1 MYDHVYFLNTSAAPQ
16 ITLYPALF
24 ILPPIQCRRMA
35 WVMEEGLPSLTVRV
49 FGNLGRIFSATREC
63 SGANGNAQFM
73 YMSCK
78 KKIQTRPSR
87 SRGAIALNPWEMAPA
102 VFFPARNKK
111 GTCVYST
118 RVIKERLTMASH
130 NHAFNSE
137 RLSVYLLCHSWSNC
151 LYGDRT
157 IRQEARYLV
166 IIWGKY
172 KLYAT
177 FVLDDICIR
186 LSCIMTFSDAMRP
199 YFESNQSQSIANI
212 VEMRPR
218 T

>member
-1 MYDHVYFLNTSAAPQ
+1 
-16 ITLYPALF
+16 
-24 ILPPIQCRRMA
+24 
-35 WVMEEGLPSLTVRV
+35 
-49 FGNLGRIFSATREC
+49 
-63 SGANGNAQFM
+63 
-73 YMSCK
+73 
-78 KKIQTRPSR
+78 
-87 SRGAIALNPWEMAPA
+87 
-102 VFFPARNKK
+102 
-111 GTCVYST
+111 
-118 RVIKERLTMASH
+118 MASH

-166 IIWGKY
+166 IMWGKC
-172 KLYAT
+172 KLHAT
-177 FVLDDICIR
+177 FVLDDIRMR
-186 LSCIMTFSDAMRP
+186 LGCIMTFSDAMRP